1 MQTKNST
8 LTALKDTE
16 LAFRDLSD
24 AELKQAY
31 QLFKVMNSRGL
42 VRTGEVLVKL
52 ALAIRFPV
60 KGILRKTIYRHFVGG
75 MSILDNCKTIDFM
88 VATHSNR
95 DTAQKRREALK

>member
-52 ALAIRFPV
+52 AFAIRFPV

-75 MSILDNCKTIDFM
+75 MSILDSSKTIDFM